1 MTPLQCEP
9 EGRDWETNNEKCN
22 HCAER
27 YLPCGPNFTKDDD
40 PEVGSS
46 ARRRLTFPAG
56 SGTGREGS
64 HQQDVQSANVGP
76 SPSIHLGHMGPLQD
90 PQIEE
95 TRVAIATSSKDRGD
109 RIHDLSDKDLR
120 AEALS
125 M

>member
-9 EGRDWETNNEKCN
+9 QDRNWETNNEKCN

-27 YLPCGPNFTKDDD
+27 NLLCGPNFTKDDD

-64 HQQDVQSANVGP
+64 HQQDVQSANVVS
-76 SPSIHLGHMGPLQD
+76 SPSLHLGYIGPVQR
-90 PQIEE
+90 PQIDE
-95 TRVAIATSSKDRGD
+95 TRLAIATSPKDRGD

-125 M
+125 R

>member
-9 EGRDWETNNEKCN
+9 EGRNWETNNEKCN

-27 YLPCGPNFTKDDD
+27 NLHCGPNFTKDND

-46 ARRRLTFPAG
+46 TRRRLAFPAG
-56 SGTGREGS
+56 GDTDREGS
-64 HQQDVQSANVGP
+64 HQRDVQSAHLVSTPSLPVGY
-76 SPSIHLGHMGPLQD
+76 IGPLQG
-90 PQIEE
+90 PQTDE
-95 TRVAIATSSKDRGD
+95 TRLAIATSPKGRGE
-109 RIHDLSDKDLR
+109 RIRDLSDPYLR

>member
-9 EGRDWETNNEKCN
+9 EGRNWETNNEKCN

-27 YLPCGPNFTKDDD
+27 NLHCGPNFTKDDD

-46 ARRRLTFPAG
+46 TRRRIAFLAG
-56 SGTGREGS
+56 DGTGREGS
-64 HQQDVQSANVGP
+64 HQQDVQSAHVVSTP
-76 SPSIHLGHMGPLQD
+76 SLHLGYIGPVQGSQTD
-90 PQIEE
+90 E
-95 TRVAIATSSKDRGD
+95 TRLAIATSPKGRGE
-109 RIHDLSDKDLR
+109 RIRDLSDPDLR